1 LPGGSHANAEAV
13 RRRHHRARASSTP
26 PGPAASS
33 AAGLNPASQI
43 SKIMSGNMSELDQE
57 ALFHR
62 SLNDRTDW
70 TANLPYDVGALPE
83 RYSDAFRRAG
93 AQTAYTVASNGLVP
107 ILFKLKKEQD
117 FAKYATRWENDHSK
131 LIHGH
136 GAGRVF
142 PVVNEDMTVIG
153 HYGTF
158 SNYEVYA
165 PIDGKFDLDAKVTQ
179 GKVLVERGA
188 TSAQIDE
195 DLMTVKDTLDQAF
208 RRQRDRELQRQ
219 GYIPNQAA
227 KPETYYTVIT
237 DPDGCVLMVTGAETR
252 GAIQPS
258 SVSIV
263 DLIAIPRLVLLI
275 GQGIARRIILC
286 AARKLIARRVARG
299 GAQELSAAGRVMAKE
314 LPPPPPPFV
323 PKETPPVIAKQ
334 ARKVTP
340 EDVLAWE
347 KEGGHAARDHGPHH
361 TRETLK
367 ARILK
372 KQSIPAPKMLK
383 GGIKPKDLRVWQKNF
398 APSASKW
405 ASDETMRKAIGDVV
419 GKNLDDIRRATAAG
433 RRFTLLQQEVGYRT
447 GSGWVAVGETAEDS
461 AAYFHENLRRVSI
474 IFEARTPTAANP
486 EPWYVLTAYPSP

>member
-1 LPGGSHANAEAV
+1 
-13 RRRHHRARASSTP
+13 
-26 PGPAASS
+26 
-33 AAGLNPASQI
+33 
-43 SKIMSGNMSELDQE
+43 MSELDQE

-165 PIDGKFDLDAKVTQ
+165 PIDGTFDLDAKVTQ

-188 TSAQIDE
+188 TSAHIDE

-237 DPDGCVLMVTGAETR
+237 DPGRLRAHGDR
-252 GAIQPS
+252 GRDERGNPTFF
-258 SVSIV
+258 
-263 DLIAIPRLVLLI
+263 
-275 GQGIARRIILC
+275 GQY
-286 AARKLIARRVARG
+286 RG
-299 GAQELSAAGRVMAKE
+299 PDRHPAAGPSDR
-314 LPPPPPPFV
+314 PRNCQ
-323 PKETPPVIAKQ
+323 T
-334 ARKVTP
+334 
-340 EDVLAWE
+340 
-347 KEGGHAARDHGPHH
+347 DHS
-361 TRETLK
+361 LC
-367 ARILK
+367 
-372 KQSIPAPKMLK
+372 
-383 GGIKPKDLRVWQKNF
+383 
-398 APSASKW
+398 
-405 ASDETMRKAIGDVV
+405 
-419 GKNLDDIRRATAAG
+419 RA
-433 RRFTLLQQEVGYRT
+433 
-447 GSGWVAVGETAEDS
+447 
-461 AAYFHENLRRVSI
+461 
-474 IFEARTPTAANP
+474 
-486 EPWYVLTAYPSP
+486 